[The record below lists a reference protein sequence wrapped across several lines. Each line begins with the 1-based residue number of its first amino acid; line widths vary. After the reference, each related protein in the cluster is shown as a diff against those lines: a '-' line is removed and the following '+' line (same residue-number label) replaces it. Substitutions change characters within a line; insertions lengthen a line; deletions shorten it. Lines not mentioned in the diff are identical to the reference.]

1 MDPVRVRLGTFQ
13 NLGYALQWPAFA
25 VAVIYAYRRFVI
37 LESDPQE
44 QAKLTAK
51 QRSVD
56 AQIRADLLPERP
68 TIPSADAALDG
79 PADTDDDLAG
89 YNAYLKQLNKSAPDR
104 NPT

>member
-1 MDPVRVRLGTFQ
+1 MLRSRR
-13 NLGYALQWPAFA
+13 PAA
-25 VAVIYAYRRFVI
+25 RNA
-37 LESDPQE
+37 
-44 QAKLTAK
+44 
-51 QRSVD
+51 
-56 AQIRADLLPERP
+56 P